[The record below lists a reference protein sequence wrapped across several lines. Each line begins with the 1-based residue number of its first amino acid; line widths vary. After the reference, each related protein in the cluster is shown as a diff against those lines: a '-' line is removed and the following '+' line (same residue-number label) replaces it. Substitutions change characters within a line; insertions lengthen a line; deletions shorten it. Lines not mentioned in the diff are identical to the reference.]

1 MVSGDD
7 VREQPVLFLRPAS
20 DVVDDER
27 RSILRLPVGDDH
39 YVRQIAANEACHNV
53 AWEVV
58 RPIPSHF
65 QRPPFSLEKA
75 LKI

>member
-20 DVVDDER
+20 DIVDDER
-27 RSILRLPVGDDH
+27 RSILRLPVGDDL

-53 AWEVV
+53 A
-58 RPIPSHF
+58 
-65 QRPPFSLEKA
+65 
-75 LKI
+75 